1 MKRIW
6 RPFALLAALA
16 FVALSFINA
25 SWLAPGPRGNI
36 KLIAHRG
43 VMQLYGR
50 ASTAQD
56 GCTATKIEPPHH
68 EFIENTIPGIDEAR
82 RNGARMIELDIAP
95 TSDGKIALF
104 HDQTLDCRTNG
115 KGPVSGA
122 TLAQLKA
129 LDAGYGYSADGGKSF
144 PLRGKGVGLIPALP
158 AALTVIGDGAVL
170 YNLRSKD
177 AAAADLLIAALKS
190 EGRDVL
196 AHGDGFSVHE
206 PLQTRLRAA
215 FPKAWIYGDDSIR
228 ACTRSYLMLGWLGIT
243 PEVCRGGTIAIP
255 LNYQWAFA
263 GWPNRLI
270 ARMQAVGARVIVV
283 GPYEEGTA
291 RGLDL
296 PEQIR
301 GVPASFNGYLWTDDI
316 RSVGPALR
324 PALNRRNP
332 PQEAALAAALERR
345 RAARD

>member
-43 VMQLYGR
+43 VMQLSAR
-50 ASTAQD
+50 AGP
-56 GCTATKIEPPHH
+56 GCSAARIEVLHH

-115 KGPVSGA
+115 KGPVRAA
-122 TLAQLKA
+122 TMAQLKA

-144 PLRGKGVGLIPALP
+144 LLRGKGVGLIPELAEALR
-158 AALTVIGDGAVL
+158 VIGDGAVL
-170 YNLRSKD
+170 YRLSGTD
-177 AAAADLLIAALKS
+177 PAEADMLIAALKS
-190 EGRDVL
+190 AGRDVI
-196 AHGDGFSVHE
+196 AHGDGFVAAE
-206 PLQTRLRAA
+206 PLRARLSTA
-215 FPKAWIYGDDSIR
+215 FPGAWTFSDESAT
-228 ACTRSYLMLGWLGIT
+228 ACSSAYLKTGWLGIT
-243 PEVCRGGTIAIP
+243 PEICRGGTIAVPI
-255 LNYQWAFA
+255 NYQWAFA

-270 ARMQAVGARVIVV
+270 ARMEAVGARVIVV
-283 GPYEEGTA
+283 GPYEEGAA

-301 GVPASFNGYLWTDDI
+301 AVPASFNGYL
-316 RSVGPALR
+316 
-324 PALNRRNP
+324 
-332 PQEAALAAALERR
+332 
-345 RAARD
+345 

>member
-6 RPFALLAALA
+6 RPLALLAALA
-16 FVALSFINA
+16 FLVLSFINA

-43 VMQLYGR
+43 VMQLPGPGT
-50 ASTAQD
+50 SGQD
-56 GCTATKIEPPHH
+56 PCSGTRIEAPHH
-68 EFIENTIPGIDEAR
+68 DFIENTVPGINEAR
-82 RNGARMIELDIAP
+82 RNGARMIELDVVP
-95 TSDGKIALF
+95 TADRKLALF

-115 KGPVSGA
+115 TGPVRAA
-122 TLAQLKA
+122 TMAQLKA

-144 PLRGKGVGLIPALP
+144 PLRGKGRNLIPELAEALR
-158 AALTVIGDGAVL
+158 VIGDGAVL
-170 YNLRSKD
+170 YRLGGTD
-177 AAAADLLIAALKS
+177 PAEADMLIAALKS
-190 EGRDVL
+190 AGRDVT
-196 AHGDGFSVHE
+196 AHGDGFAAAE
-206 PLQTRLRAA
+206 PLLARLRTA
-215 FPKAWIYGDDSIR
+215 FPGAWTFSDESAA
-228 ACTRSYLMLGWLGIT
+228 ACSSAYLKTGWLGIT
-243 PEVCRGGTIAIP
+243 PEICRGGTIAVP

-270 ARMQAVGARVIVV
+270 ARMEAVGARVIVV
-283 GPYEEGTA
+283 GPYEEGA
-291 RGLDL
+291 VRGLDL

-301 GVPASFNGYLWTDDI
+301 AVPASFNGYLWTDDI

-332 PQEAALAAALERR
+332 LQEAALAAALEKR

>member
-144 PLRGKGVGLIPALP
+144 PLRGKGVGLIPAL
-158 AALTVIGDGAVL
+158 AGALRVIGDGAVL
-170 YNLRSKD
+170 YRLSGTD
-177 AAAADLLIAALKS
+177 PAEADMLIAALKS
-190 EGRDVL
+190 AGRDVK
-196 AHGDGFSVHE
+196 AHGDGFSAAE
-206 PLQTRLRAA
+206 PLQARLRAA
-215 FPKAWIYGDDSIR
+215 FPGVWNFSDDSAA
-228 ACTRSYLMLGWLGIT
+228 ACSAAYLKAGWLGIT
-243 PEVCRGGTIAIP
+243 PAACRGGTIAIP

-283 GPYEEGTA
+283 GPYRGGQVA
-291 RGLDL
+291 GLDL

-301 GVPASFNGYLWTDDI
+301 EVPASFNGYLWTDDI